1 MSATEGFFF
10 YYSNIDYN
18 SLFDRLNRTSDAL
31 EQFKEPPS
39 NHLQILFTTTQNPN
53 MSRITIFGDDFGRNP
68 ILILF
73 LAVAA
78 FGHLIA
84 YIIVLVCAHLML
96 QTLQKKSGQMSF
108 QARMSHEVLVHAVFA
123 EAFIPLTFTV
133 PILANSLLC
142 YFYTDSLEWQEFLPE
157 YFIGVVPLLT
167 PIISIVF
174 IKPYRNVALNF
185 FTLGRRE
192 KNQAAARDKTAQD
205 REDAQAA
212 RDIMEMN
219 LAE

>member
-1 MSATEGFFF
+1 
-10 YYSNIDYN
+10 
-18 SLFDRLNRTSDAL
+18 
-31 EQFKEPPS
+31 
-39 NHLQILFTTTQNPN
+39 
-53 MSRITIFGDDFGRNP
+53 
-68 ILILF
+68 
-73 LAVAA
+73 
-78 FGHLIA
+78 
-84 YIIVLVCAHLML
+84 ML

-142 YFYTDSLEWQEFLPE
+142 YFYTDSL
-157 YFIGVVPLLT
+157 
-167 PIISIVF
+167 
-174 IKPYRNVALNF
+174 
-185 FTLGRRE
+185 
-192 KNQAAARDKTAQD
+192 QAAARDKTAQD